1 MSLDHGALNTALHAA
16 AGDDAALIRELR
28 QAFVESA
35 NRQIDLMSRSRCDAN
50 WHYSCLRLKGLAAS
64 FDAVELLALAEEA
77 AEGAPGDPVV
87 LRKLGAALTYIRDA
101 KLD

>member
-1 MSLDHGALNTALHAA
+1 MSIDLGALNIALHAA
-16 AGDDAALIRELR
+16 AGDDAALIAELR

-35 NRQIDLMSRSRCDAN
+35 HRQIDLMGRSRCDAN

-64 FDAVELLALAEEA
+64 FEA
-77 AEGAPGDPVV
+77 AELLGLAEQAAKGAPGDPVV
-87 LRKLGAALTYIRDA
+87 LRQLTAALAAIRDA

>member
-1 MSLDHGALNTALHAA
+1 MSMDHGSLNTALHAA
-16 AGDDAALIRELR
+16 AGDDAALIAELR

-35 NRQIDLMSRSRCDAN
+35 HRQIDLMARSRCDAN
-50 WHYSCLRLKGLAAS
+50 WEYSCLRLKGLAAS
-64 FDAVELLALAEEA
+64 FDAVELLSLAEEA

-87 LRKLGAALTYIRDA
+87 LRKLGAALAHIRDA